1 VLIRADPGCDR
12 KRRAHVPWMPPADA
26 IEAIGTLAD
35 ARARPVGG
43 ARRGKSDVRS
53 DGESKRDS
61 SYVIGAW
68 GAASRRDESRAIG
81 SGDAR
86 SRSARAHGKTERSG
100 WGAPHARE
108 RSQVLVASP
117 GTCRNLFRRLV
128 VAKKLLP
135 DRPAVGR
142 DAPAAIHLRLRIL
155 RIRRERSSRG
165 GGLPDRP
172 RRRRVRSRINARL
185 RARSPSFTVPTR
197 LHVPFDPA
205 RRALLV
211 STSHQRRESRDRPA
225 LASNETQS
233 VPAVHRRR
241 EKARCPS
248 SASTSATPTT
258 SSPWR
263 AARASMSC

>member
-43 ARRGKSDVRS
+43 ARRGKSDVQM
-53 DGESKRDS
+53 
-61 SYVIGAW
+61 
-68 GAASRRDESRAIG
+68 ASRSAIRTTSSGRGARRRGATRAAR
-81 SGDAR
+81 SVPDDAR
-86 SRSARAHGKTERSG
+86 SRSARAQGKTERSG

-108 RSQVLVASP
+108 RSQVLVASS